1 MEKRKILLFVK
12 TRNSKRHHE
21 IEGYISADS
30 PMLEAKG
37 FFNYFDEEENIHIIP
52 AENIEYFA
60 LSYSLVEYAEMEGFT
75 DSKASTNLI
84 NNTYTLDTNQ
94 DKVMDIE
101 DCFSVAKGTKYI
113 AFDTFGTEVVNRIF
127 VPISSVKDITI
138 HDNEEPTRYKASLL
152 FDPTVL
158 LAAAGEGNDHRVL
171 DIFKNLKPTGITEAE
186 VVQLYQAGFY
196 DLTILPEGI
205 ANGLDVY
212 INHSEEI
219 DDNDEGNIIRFH
231 KDADGFFTAPEG
243 ALEPVDD
250 EYKVP
255 NGDNT
260 LKTHP
265 GFKVLP
271 TLAEGTE
278 MTDEELVKAIE
289 EQLEVPSN
297 NVYETIEGDIV
308 DLGTEADNM
317 ETCQPEEP
325 DFSENLAET
334 HPDAYA
340 EVQEEFKR
348 DLNRLKAFSKY
359 RLQQEL
365 ANDHLIKA
373 NNPNYSSTLLDIEEA
388 YYDIL
393 KSTGTDITKD
403 SHSFKENLVD
413 YIRSM

>member
-12 TRNSKRHHE
+12 TRNSKRNHE

-37 FFNYFDEEENIHIIP
+37 FFNYFDENENIHIIP

-60 LSYSLVEYAEMEGFT
+60 LSYSLVEYAEMEGFA

-138 HDNEEPTRYKASLL
+138 RDNEAPTRYKASLL

-219 DDNDEGNIIRFH
+219 DENDEGNIIRFH
-231 KDADGFFTAPEG
+231 KDADGFFTAPEW
-243 ALEPVDD
+243 ALEPVKED
-250 EYKVP
+250 
-255 NGDNT
+255 
-260 LKTHP
+260 
-265 GFKVLP
+265 
-271 TLAEGTE
+271 TE
-278 MTDEELVKAIE
+278 
-289 EQLEVPSN
+289 EVQTPSD

-325 DFSENLAET
+325 DFSENLAES
-334 HPDAYA
+334 HPEAYA

-403 SHSFKENLVD
+403 SHSFKENLCD

>member
-12 TRNSKRHHE
+12 TRNSKRNHE

-60 LSYSLVEYAEMEGFT
+60 LSYSLVEYAEMEGFA

-138 HDNEEPTRYKASLL
+138 RDNEAPTRYKASLL

-243 ALEPVDD
+243 ALEPVKED
-250 EYKVP
+250 
-255 NGDNT
+255 
-260 LKTHP
+260 
-265 GFKVLP
+265 
-271 TLAEGTE
+271 TE
-278 MTDEELVKAIE
+278 
-289 EQLEVPSN
+289 EVQTPSD

-308 DLGTEADNM
+308 DLGTETDNM

-325 DFSENLAET
+325 DFSENLAES
-334 HPDAYA
+334 HPEAYA

-373 NNPNYSSTLLDIEEA
+373 NNSQYSSTLLDIEDA

-393 KSTGTDITKD
+393 KSTGTDIAKD

>member
-12 TRNSKRHHE
+12 TRNSKRNHE

-37 FFNYFDEEENIHIIP
+37 FFNYFDENENIHIIP

-60 LSYSLVEYAEMEGFT
+60 ISYSLVEYAEMEGFA

-113 AFDTFGTEVVNRIF
+113 AFDTFGTEAVNRIF
-127 VPISSVKDITI
+127 VPIASVKDITI

-186 VVQLYQAGFY
+186 AVQLYQAGFY

-219 DDNDEGNIIRFH
+219 DENDEGNIIRFH
-231 KDADGFFTAPEG
+231 KGDDGFFTAPEG
-243 ALEPVDD
+243 ALEPVEED
-250 EYKVP
+250 
-255 NGDNT
+255 T
-260 LKTHP
+260 LD
-265 GFKVLP
+265 
-271 TLAEGTE
+271 GTE
-278 MTDEELVKAIE
+278 
-289 EQLEVPSN
+289 EVQTPSD

-325 DFSENLAET
+325 DFSENLADS
-334 HPDAYA
+334 HPEAYA

>member
-12 TRNSKRHHE
+12 TRNSKRNHE

-60 LSYSLVEYAEMEGFT
+60 LSYSLVEYAEMEGFV

-138 HDNEEPTRYKASLL
+138 RDNEAPTRYKASLL

-212 INHSEEI
+212 INHFEEI

-231 KDADGFFTAPEG
+231 KGEDGFFTVPEG
-243 ALEPVDD
+243 ALEPVKED
-250 EYKVP
+250 
-255 NGDNT
+255 
-260 LKTHP
+260 
-265 GFKVLP
+265 
-271 TLAEGTE
+271 TE
-278 MTDEELVKAIE
+278 
-289 EQLEVPSN
+289 EVQTPSD

-373 NNPNYSSTLLDIEEA
+373 NNPNYTSTLLDIEEA

>member
-12 TRNSKRHHE
+12 TRNSKRNHE

-60 LSYSLVEYAEMEGFT
+60 LSYSLVEYAEMEGFA

-113 AFDTFGTEVVNRIF
+113 AFDTFGTEAVNRIF
-127 VPISSVKDITI
+127 VPIASVKDITI

-243 ALEPVDD
+243 ALEPVKED
-250 EYKVP
+250 
-255 NGDNT
+255 
-260 LKTHP
+260 
-265 GFKVLP
+265 
-271 TLAEGTE
+271 TE
-278 MTDEELVKAIE
+278 
-289 EQLEVPSN
+289 EVQTPSD

-325 DFSENLAET
+325 DFSENLADS
-334 HPDAYA
+334 HPEAYA

>member
-12 TRNSKRHHE
+12 TRNSKRNHE

-60 LSYSLVEYAEMEGFT
+60 LSYSLVEYAEMEGFA

-113 AFDTFGTEVVNRIF
+113 AFDTFGTEAVNRIF

-231 KDADGFFTAPEG
+231 KGEDGFFTAPEG
-243 ALEPVDD
+243 ALEPV
-250 EYKVP
+250 EE
-255 NGDNT
+255 NT
-260 LKTHP
+260 
-265 GFKVLP
+265 
-271 TLAEGTE
+271 
-278 MTDEELVKAIE
+278 EEV
-289 EQLEVPSN
+289 QTPSD
-297 NVYETIEGDIV
+297 NVYENIEGDVI

-325 DFSENLAET
+325 DFSENLAES

-373 NNPNYSSTLLDIEEA
+373 NNSQYSSTLLDIEEA

-393 KSTGTDITKD
+393 KSTGTDIAKD
-403 SHSFKENLVD
+403 SVSFKNNLCE

>member
-12 TRNSKRHHE
+12 TRNSKRNHE
-21 IEGYISADS
+21 IEGYISVDS

-60 LSYSLVEYAEMEGFT
+60 ISYSLVEYAEMEGFA
-75 DSKASTNLI
+75 DSKASNNLI

-113 AFDTFGTEVVNRIF
+113 AFDTFGTEAVNRIF
-127 VPISSVKDITI
+127 VPIASVKDITI

-158 LAAAGEGNDHRVL
+158 LAAAGEDNDHRVL

-212 INHSEEI
+212 LNHSEEI

-243 ALEPVDD
+243 ALEPVEED
-250 EYKVP
+250 
-255 NGDNT
+255 T
-260 LKTHP
+260 LD
-265 GFKVLP
+265 GS
-271 TLAEGTE
+271 
-278 MTDEELVKAIE
+278 EEV
-289 EQLEVPSN
+289 QTPSD
-297 NVYETIEGDIV
+297 NVYENIEGEVI
-308 DLGTEADNM
+308 DLGAEADNM

-325 DFSENLAET
+325 DFSENLADS
-334 HPDAYA
+334 HPEAYA

>member
-12 TRNSKRHHE
+12 TRNSKRNHE

-75 DSKASTNLI
+75 NSKASTNLI

-138 HDNEEPTRYKASLL
+138 RDNEAPTRYKASLL

-158 LAAAGEGNDHRVL
+158 LAAAGEGNDHRIL

-219 DDNDEGNIIRFH
+219 DENDEGNIIRFH
-231 KDADGFFTAPEG
+231 KDTDGFFTAPEG
-243 ALEPVDD
+243 ALEPVEKD
-250 EYKVP
+250 
-255 NGDNT
+255 T
-260 LKTHP
+260 LD
-265 GFKVLP
+265 
-271 TLAEGTE
+271 GTE
-278 MTDEELVKAIE
+278 
-289 EQLEVPSN
+289 EVQTPSD

-308 DLGTEADNM
+308 DLGAEADNM

-373 NNPNYSSTLLDIEEA
+373 NNSQYSSTLLDIEEA

-393 KSTGTDITKD
+393 KSTGTDIAKD
-403 SHSFKENLVD
+403 SVSFKNNLCE

>member
-12 TRNSKRHHE
+12 TRNSKRNHE
-21 IEGYISADS
+21 IEGYISADN

-37 FFNYFDEEENIHIIP
+37 FFNYFDEKENIHIIP

-60 LSYSLVEYAEMEGFT
+60 LSYNLVEYAEMEGFA

-138 HDNEEPTRYKASLL
+138 RDNEAPTRYKASLL

-205 ANGLDVY
+205 TNGLDVY

-231 KDADGFFTAPEG
+231 KGEDGFFTAPEG
-243 ALEPVDD
+243 ALEPVKED
-250 EYKVP
+250 
-255 NGDNT
+255 
-260 LKTHP
+260 
-265 GFKVLP
+265 
-271 TLAEGTE
+271 TE
-278 MTDEELVKAIE
+278 
-289 EQLEVPSN
+289 EVQTPSD

-325 DFSENLAET
+325 DFSENLAES
-334 HPDAYA
+334 HPEAYA

>member
-12 TRNSKRHHE
+12 TRNSKRNHE

-60 LSYSLVEYAEMEGFT
+60 LSYSLVEYAEMEGFA

-113 AFDTFGTEVVNRIF
+113 AFDTFGTEAVNRIF

-138 HDNEEPTRYKASLL
+138 RDNEAPTRYKASLL

-231 KDADGFFTAPEG
+231 KGDDGFFTAPEG
-243 ALEPVDD
+243 ALEPVKED
-250 EYKVP
+250 
-255 NGDNT
+255 
-260 LKTHP
+260 
-265 GFKVLP
+265 
-271 TLAEGTE
+271 TE
-278 MTDEELVKAIE
+278 
-289 EQLEVPSN
+289 EVQTPSD

-325 DFSENLAET
+325 DFSENLADS
-334 HPDAYA
+334 HPEAYA

-373 NNPNYSSTLLDIEEA
+373 NNSNYSSTLLDIEEA

-393 KSTGTDITKD
+393 KSTGTDISKD
-403 SHSFKENLVD
+403 SHSFKENLCD

>member
-1 MEKRKILLFVK
+1 
-12 TRNSKRHHE
+12 
-21 IEGYISADS
+21 
-30 PMLEAKG
+30 
-37 FFNYFDEEENIHIIP
+37 
-52 AENIEYFA
+52 
-60 LSYSLVEYAEMEGFT
+60 MEGFT

-113 AFDTFGTEVVNRIF
+113 AFDTFGTEAVNRIF
-127 VPISSVKDITI
+127 VPISAVKDITI

-171 DIFKNLKPTGITEAE
+171 DIFKNLKPTGITEEE
-186 VVQLYQAGFY
+186 VVQLYKAGFY
-196 DLTILPEGI
+196 NLDILPEGI
-205 ANGLDVY
+205 AKGLDVY

-219 DDNDEGNIIRFH
+219 DTTSNEVSQFNLEARAF
-231 KDADGFFTAPEG
+231 
-243 ALEPVDD
+243 EPVDD

-325 DFSENLAET
+325 DFSENLAES

>member
-12 TRNSKRHHE
+12 TRNSKRNHE

-37 FFNYFDEEENIHIIP
+37 FFNYFDENENIHIIP

-60 LSYSLVEYAEMEGFT
+60 ISYSLVEYAEMEGFT
-75 DSKASTNLI
+75 NSKVSTNLI

-113 AFDTFGTEVVNRIF
+113 AFDTFGTEAVNRIF
-127 VPISSVKDITI
+127 VPIASVKDITI

-231 KDADGFFTAPEG
+231 KGADDSMFTG
-243 ALEPVDD
+243 AVVNSGIDPDGDVKDD
-250 EYKVP
+250 RV
-255 NGDNT
+255 
-260 LKTHP
+260 
-265 GFKVLP
+265 
-271 TLAEGTE
+271 
-278 MTDEELVKAIE
+278 AI
-289 EQLEVPSN
+289 PSD
-297 NVYETIEGDIV
+297 NVYENIEGDII

-325 DFSENLAET
+325 DFSENLADS
-334 HPDAYA
+334 HPEAYA

>member
-12 TRNSKRHHE
+12 TRNSKRNHE
-21 IEGYISADS
+21 IEGYISADN

-37 FFNYFDEEENIHIIP
+37 FFNYFDENENIHIIP

-60 LSYSLVEYAEMEGFT
+60 LSYSLVEYAEMEGFA

-113 AFDTFGTEVVNRIF
+113 AFDTFGTEAVNRIF
-127 VPISSVKDITI
+127 VPIASVKDITI

-205 ANGLDVY
+205 AQGLDVY

-231 KDADGFFTAPEG
+231 KGDDGFFTASEG
-243 ALEPVDD
+243 ALEPVKED
-250 EYKVP
+250 
-255 NGDNT
+255 
-260 LKTHP
+260 
-265 GFKVLP
+265 
-271 TLAEGTE
+271 TE
-278 MTDEELVKAIE
+278 
-289 EQLEVPSN
+289 EVQTPSD

-325 DFSENLAET
+325 DFSENLAGT
-334 HPDAYA
+334 HPEAYA

>member
-12 TRNSKRHHE
+12 TRNSKRNHE

-37 FFNYFDEEENIHIIP
+37 FFNYFDENENIHIIP

-60 LSYSLVEYAEMEGFT
+60 LSYSLVEYAEMEGFA

-127 VPISSVKDITI
+127 VPIASVKDITI

-231 KDADGFFTAPEG
+231 KGADDSMFTG
-243 ALEPVDD
+243 AVVNSGIDPDGDVKDD
-250 EYKVP
+250 RV
-255 NGDNT
+255 
-260 LKTHP
+260 
-265 GFKVLP
+265 
-271 TLAEGTE
+271 
-278 MTDEELVKAIE
+278 AI
-289 EQLEVPSN
+289 PSD

-308 DLGTEADNM
+308 DLGAEADNM

-325 DFSENLAET
+325 DFSENLADS
-334 HPDAYA
+334 HPEAYA

>member
-12 TRNSKRHHE
+12 TRNSKRNHE

-60 LSYSLVEYAEMEGFT
+60 LSYSLAEYAEMEGFT

-138 HDNEEPTRYKASLL
+138 RDNEAPTRYKASLL

-158 LAAAGEGNDHRVL
+158 LAAAGDGNDHRVL

-231 KDADGFFTAPEG
+231 KGEDGFFTAPEG
-243 ALEPVDD
+243 ALEPVKED
-250 EYKVP
+250 
-255 NGDNT
+255 
-260 LKTHP
+260 
-265 GFKVLP
+265 
-271 TLAEGTE
+271 TE
-278 MTDEELVKAIE
+278 
-289 EQLEVPSN
+289 EVQTPSD

-308 DLGTEADNM
+308 DLGAEADNM

-373 NNPNYSSTLLDIEEA
+373 NNPNYTSTLLDIEEA

>member
-12 TRNSKRHHE
+12 TRNSKRNHE

-243 ALEPVDD
+243 ALEPVKED
-250 EYKVP
+250 
-255 NGDNT
+255 
-260 LKTHP
+260 
-265 GFKVLP
+265 
-271 TLAEGTE
+271 TE
-278 MTDEELVKAIE
+278 
-289 EQLEVPSN
+289 EVQTPSD

-308 DLGTEADNM
+308 DLSTEADNM

-325 DFSENLAET
+325 DFSENLAES

-373 NNPNYSSTLLDIEEA
+373 NNPNYTSTLLDIEEA

>member
-12 TRNSKRHHE
+12 TRNSKRNHE

-60 LSYSLVEYAEMEGFT
+60 LSYSLVEYAEMEGFA

-138 HDNEEPTRYKASLL
+138 RDNEAPTRYKASLL

-231 KDADGFFTAPEG
+231 KEEDGFFTAPEG
-243 ALEPVDD
+243 ALEPVKED
-250 EYKVP
+250 
-255 NGDNT
+255 
-260 LKTHP
+260 
-265 GFKVLP
+265 
-271 TLAEGTE
+271 TE
-278 MTDEELVKAIE
+278 
-289 EQLEVPSN
+289 EVQTPSD

-308 DLGTEADNM
+308 DLGAEADNM

-325 DFSENLAET
+325 DFSENLAES

-373 NNPNYSSTLLDIEEA
+373 NNPNYTSTLLDIEEA

>member
-12 TRNSKRHHE
+12 TRNSKRNHE
-21 IEGYISADS
+21 IEGYISADN

-60 LSYSLVEYAEMEGFT
+60 LSYSLVEYAEMEGFA

-138 HDNEEPTRYKASLL
+138 RDNEAPTRYKASLL

-231 KDADGFFTAPEG
+231 KGEDGFFTAPEG
-243 ALEPVDD
+243 ALEPVEED
-250 EYKVP
+250 
-255 NGDNT
+255 T
-260 LKTHP
+260 LD
-265 GFKVLP
+265 GN
-271 TLAEGTE
+271 
-278 MTDEELVKAIE
+278 EEI
-289 EQLEVPSN
+289 QTPSD

-308 DLGTEADNM
+308 DLGAEADNM

-325 DFSENLAET
+325 DFSENLAES
-334 HPDAYA
+334 HPEAYA

>member
-12 TRNSKRHHE
+12 TRNSKRNHE

-37 FFNYFDEEENIHIIP
+37 FFNYFDENENIHIIP

-60 LSYSLVEYAEMEGFT
+60 LSYSLVEYAEMEGFA

-113 AFDTFGTEVVNRIF
+113 AFDTFGTEAVNRIF

-138 HDNEEPTRYKASLL
+138 HDNEAPTRYKASLL

-231 KDADGFFTAPEG
+231 KGEDGFFTAPEG
-243 ALEPVDD
+243 ALEPVKED
-250 EYKVP
+250 
-255 NGDNT
+255 T
-260 LKTHP
+260 LD
-265 GFKVLP
+265 GN
-271 TLAEGTE
+271 
-278 MTDEELVKAIE
+278 EEI
-289 EQLEVPSN
+289 QTPSD

-308 DLGTEADNM
+308 DLGAEADNM

-325 DFSENLAET
+325 DFSENLAES
-334 HPDAYA
+334 HPEAYA

-373 NNPNYSSTLLDIEEA
+373 NNSQYSSTLLDIEEA

>member
-12 TRNSKRHHE
+12 TRNSKRNHE

-60 LSYSLVEYAEMEGFT
+60 LSYSLAEYAEMEGFT

-113 AFDTFGTEVVNRIF
+113 AFDTFGTEAVNRIF

-138 HDNEEPTRYKASLL
+138 RDNEAPTRYKASLL

-231 KDADGFFTAPEG
+231 KGEDGFFTAPKG
-243 ALEPVDD
+243 ALEPMKED
-250 EYKVP
+250 
-255 NGDNT
+255 
-260 LKTHP
+260 
-265 GFKVLP
+265 
-271 TLAEGTE
+271 TE
-278 MTDEELVKAIE
+278 
-289 EQLEVPSN
+289 EVQTPSD

-308 DLGTEADNM
+308 DLGVEADNM

>member
-12 TRNSKRHHE
+12 TRNSKRNHE

-60 LSYSLVEYAEMEGFT
+60 ISYSLVEYAEMEGFA

-138 HDNEEPTRYKASLL
+138 RDNEAPTRYKASLL

-158 LAAAGEGNDHRVL
+158 LAAAGKDNDHRVL

-205 ANGLDVY
+205 AQGLDVY

-219 DDNDEGNIIRFH
+219 DENDEGNIIRFH
-231 KDADGFFTAPEG
+231 KGADDSMFTG
-243 ALEPVDD
+243 AVVNSGIDPDGDVKDD
-250 EYKVP
+250 RVAIP
-255 NGDNT
+255 ND
-260 LKTHP
+260 
-265 GFKVLP
+265 
-271 TLAEGTE
+271 
-278 MTDEELVKAIE
+278 
-289 EQLEVPSN
+289 

-308 DLGTEADNM
+308 DLGAESDNM

-325 DFSENLAET
+325 DFSENLADS
-334 HPDAYA
+334 HPEAYA

>member
-12 TRNSKRHHE
+12 TRNSKRNHE

-186 VVQLYQAGFY
+186 VVQLYQSGFY

-231 KDADGFFTAPEG
+231 KGEDGFFTAPEG
-243 ALEPVDD
+243 ALEPVKED
-250 EYKVP
+250 
-255 NGDNT
+255 
-260 LKTHP
+260 
-265 GFKVLP
+265 
-271 TLAEGTE
+271 TE
-278 MTDEELVKAIE
+278 
-289 EQLEVPSN
+289 EVQTPSD
-297 NVYETIEGDIV
+297 NVYETIEGNVI
-308 DLGTEADNM
+308 DLGAEADNM

-325 DFSENLAET
+325 DFSENLAES

-373 NNPNYSSTLLDIEEA
+373 NNPNYTSTLLDIEEA

>member
-12 TRNSKRHHE
+12 TRNSKRNHE

-60 LSYSLVEYAEMEGFT
+60 LSYSLVEYAEMEGFA

-138 HDNEEPTRYKASLL
+138 RDNEAPTRYKASLL

-243 ALEPVDD
+243 ALEPVEKD
-250 EYKVP
+250 
-255 NGDNT
+255 T
-260 LKTHP
+260 LD
-265 GFKVLP
+265 GN
-271 TLAEGTE
+271 
-278 MTDEELVKAIE
+278 EEI
-289 EQLEVPSN
+289 QTPSD

-308 DLGTEADNM
+308 DLGTETDNM

-325 DFSENLAET
+325 DFSENLAES
-334 HPDAYA
+334 HPEAYA

-373 NNPNYSSTLLDIEEA
+373 NNSQYSSTLLDIEDA

-393 KSTGTDITKD
+393 KSTGTDIAKD

>member
-12 TRNSKRHHE
+12 TRNSKRNHE

-60 LSYSLVEYAEMEGFT
+60 LSYSLVEYAEMEGFA

-113 AFDTFGTEVVNRIF
+113 AFDTFGTEAVNRIF
-127 VPISSVKDITI
+127 VPIASVKDITI

-171 DIFKNLKPTGITEAE
+171 DIFKNLKPTGITEEE

-231 KDADGFFTAPEG
+231 KGDDGFFTAPEG
-243 ALEPVDD
+243 ALEPVKED
-250 EYKVP
+250 
-255 NGDNT
+255 
-260 LKTHP
+260 
-265 GFKVLP
+265 
-271 TLAEGTE
+271 TE
-278 MTDEELVKAIE
+278 
-289 EQLEVPSN
+289 EVQTPSD

-325 DFSENLAET
+325 DFSENLAES
-334 HPDAYA
+334 HPEAYA

-373 NNPNYSSTLLDIEEA
+373 NNSNYSSTLLDIEEA

>member
-12 TRNSKRHHE
+12 TRNSKRNHE

-37 FFNYFDEEENIHIIP
+37 FFNYFDENENIHIIP

-60 LSYSLVEYAEMEGFT
+60 ISYSLVEYAEMEGFA
-75 DSKASTNLI
+75 DRKASNNLI

-113 AFDTFGTEVVNRIF
+113 AFDTFGTEAVNRIF
-127 VPISSVKDITI
+127 VPIASVKDITI

-243 ALEPVDD
+243 ALEPVKED
-250 EYKVP
+250 
-255 NGDNT
+255 
-260 LKTHP
+260 
-265 GFKVLP
+265 
-271 TLAEGTE
+271 TE
-278 MTDEELVKAIE
+278 
-289 EQLEVPSN
+289 EVQTPSD

-325 DFSENLAET
+325 DFSENLADS
-334 HPDAYA
+334 HPEAYA

-373 NNPNYSSTLLDIEEA
+373 NNPNYTSTLLDIEEA

>member
-1 MEKRKILLFVK
+1 MKKRKILLFVK
-12 TRNSKRHHE
+12 TRNSKRNHE

-37 FFNYFDEEENIHIIP
+37 FFNYFDEKENIHIIP

-75 DSKASTNLI
+75 NSKTSTNLI

-158 LAAAGEGNDHRVL
+158 LAAAGEGNDHRIL

-231 KDADGFFTAPEG
+231 KGDDGFFTAPEG
-243 ALEPVDD
+243 ALEPVEEDI
-250 EYKVP
+250 
-255 NGDNT
+255 
-260 LKTHP
+260 
-265 GFKVLP
+265 LP
-271 TLAEGTE
+271 IHDGTE
-278 MTDEELVKAIE
+278 
-289 EQLEVPSN
+289 EVQTPSD

-325 DFSENLAET
+325 DFSENLADS
-334 HPDAYA
+334 HPEAYA

>member
-12 TRNSKRHHE
+12 TRNSKRNHE

-37 FFNYFDEEENIHIIP
+37 FFNYFDENENIHIIP

-60 LSYSLVEYAEMEGFT
+60 ISYSLVEYAEMEGFA

-113 AFDTFGTEVVNRIF
+113 AFDTFGTEAVNRIF
-127 VPISSVKDITI
+127 VPIASVKDITI

-231 KDADGFFTAPEG
+231 KGEDGFFTAPEG
-243 ALEPVDD
+243 ALEPVKED
-250 EYKVP
+250 
-255 NGDNT
+255 
-260 LKTHP
+260 
-265 GFKVLP
+265 
-271 TLAEGTE
+271 TE
-278 MTDEELVKAIE
+278 
-289 EQLEVPSN
+289 EVQTPSD
-297 NVYETIEGDIV
+297 NVYENIEGDIV

-325 DFSENLAET
+325 DFSENLADS
-334 HPDAYA
+334 HPEAYA

>member
-12 TRNSKRHHE
+12 TRNSKRNHE

-138 HDNEEPTRYKASLL
+138 RDNEAPTRYKASLL

-212 INHSEEI
+212 INYSEEI

-231 KDADGFFTAPEG
+231 KGEDGFFTAPEG
-243 ALEPVDD
+243 ALEPVEKD
-250 EYKVP
+250 
-255 NGDNT
+255 T
-260 LKTHP
+260 LD
-265 GFKVLP
+265 
-271 TLAEGTE
+271 GTE
-278 MTDEELVKAIE
+278 
-289 EQLEVPSN
+289 EVQTPSD

-308 DLGTEADNM
+308 DLGAEADNM

-325 DFSENLAET
+325 DFSENLAES
-334 HPDAYA
+334 HPEAYA

-373 NNPNYSSTLLDIEEA
+373 NNSNYSSTLLDIEEA

>member
-12 TRNSKRHHE
+12 TRNSKRNHE

-75 DSKASTNLI
+75 NSKASTNLI

-138 HDNEEPTRYKASLL
+138 RDNEAPTRYKASLL

-243 ALEPVDD
+243 ALEPVKED
-250 EYKVP
+250 
-255 NGDNT
+255 
-260 LKTHP
+260 
-265 GFKVLP
+265 
-271 TLAEGTE
+271 TE
-278 MTDEELVKAIE
+278 
-289 EQLEVPSN
+289 EVQTPSD
-297 NVYETIEGDIV
+297 NVYENIEGDIV
-308 DLGTEADNM
+308 DLGAEADNM

-325 DFSENLAET
+325 DFSENLAES
-334 HPDAYA
+334 HPEAYA

>member
-12 TRNSKRHHE
+12 TRNSKRNHE

-37 FFNYFDEEENIHIIP
+37 FFNYFDENENIHIIP

-60 LSYSLVEYAEMEGFT
+60 ISYSLVEYAEMEGFA

-113 AFDTFGTEVVNRIF
+113 AFDTFGTEAVNRIF
-127 VPISSVKDITI
+127 VPIASVKDITI

-205 ANGLDVY
+205 SNGLDVY

-231 KDADGFFTAPEG
+231 KGDDGFFTAPEG
-243 ALEPVDD
+243 ALEPVKED
-250 EYKVP
+250 
-255 NGDNT
+255 
-260 LKTHP
+260 
-265 GFKVLP
+265 
-271 TLAEGTE
+271 TE
-278 MTDEELVKAIE
+278 
-289 EQLEVPSN
+289 EVQTPSD

-308 DLGTEADNM
+308 DLGAEADNI

-334 HPDAYA
+334 HPEAYA

>member
-12 TRNSKRHHE
+12 TRNSKRNHE

-60 LSYSLVEYAEMEGFT
+60 LSYSLAEYAEMEGFI

-113 AFDTFGTEVVNRIF
+113 AFDTFGTEAVNRIF

-171 DIFKNLKPTGITEAE
+171 DIFKNLKPTGITEEE

-231 KDADGFFTAPEG
+231 KGDDGFFTAPEV
-243 ALEPVDD
+243 ALEPVKED
-250 EYKVP
+250 
-255 NGDNT
+255 
-260 LKTHP
+260 
-265 GFKVLP
+265 
-271 TLAEGTE
+271 TE
-278 MTDEELVKAIE
+278 
-289 EQLEVPSN
+289 EVQTPSD

-308 DLGTEADNM
+308 DLGTETDNM

-325 DFSENLAET
+325 DFSENLAES
-334 HPDAYA
+334 HPEAYA

-373 NNPNYSSTLLDIEEA
+373 NNSNYSSTLLDIEEA

>member
-1 MEKRKILLFVK
+1 MEKHKILLFVK
-12 TRNSKRHHE
+12 TRNSKRNHE

-75 DSKASTNLI
+75 DSKASNNLI

-127 VPISSVKDITI
+127 VPIASVKDITI

-231 KDADGFFTAPEG
+231 KGEDGFFTAPEG
-243 ALEPVDD
+243 ALEPVKED
-250 EYKVP
+250 
-255 NGDNT
+255 
-260 LKTHP
+260 
-265 GFKVLP
+265 
-271 TLAEGTE
+271 TE
-278 MTDEELVKAIE
+278 
-289 EQLEVPSN
+289 EVQTPSD

-325 DFSENLAET
+325 DFSENLADS
-334 HPDAYA
+334 HPEAYA

-373 NNPNYSSTLLDIEEA
+373 NNSNYSSTLLDIEEA

>member
-12 TRNSKRHHE
+12 TRNSKRNHE

-37 FFNYFDEEENIHIIP
+37 FFNYFDENENIHIIP

-60 LSYSLVEYAEMEGFT
+60 ISYSLVEYAEMEGFA

-127 VPISSVKDITI
+127 VPIASVKDITI

-205 ANGLDVY
+205 SNGLDVY

-231 KDADGFFTAPEG
+231 KGADDSMFTG
-243 ALEPVDD
+243 AVVNSGIDPDGDVKDD
-250 EYKVP
+250 RVAIP
-255 NGDNT
+255 ND
-260 LKTHP
+260 
-265 GFKVLP
+265 
-271 TLAEGTE
+271 
-278 MTDEELVKAIE
+278 
-289 EQLEVPSN
+289 
-297 NVYETIEGDIV
+297 NVYENIEGDVIEV
-308 DLGTEADNM
+308 DEDSDNM

-325 DFSENLAET
+325 DFSENLADS
-334 HPDAYA
+334 HPEAYA

-373 NNPNYSSTLLDIEEA
+373 NNSNYSSTLLDIEEA

>member
-12 TRNSKRHHE
+12 TRNSKRNHE

-60 LSYSLVEYAEMEGFT
+60 LSYSLAEYAEMEGFT

-138 HDNEEPTRYKASLL
+138 RDNEAPTRYKASLL

-219 DDNDEGNIIRFH
+219 DENDEGNIIRFH

-243 ALEPVDD
+243 ALEPVEED
-250 EYKVP
+250 
-255 NGDNT
+255 T
-260 LKTHP
+260 LD
-265 GFKVLP
+265 GN
-271 TLAEGTE
+271 
-278 MTDEELVKAIE
+278 EEI
-289 EQLEVPSN
+289 QTPSD

-308 DLGTEADNM
+308 DLGTEVDNM

-325 DFSENLAET
+325 NFSENLAES

-373 NNPNYSSTLLDIEEA
+373 NNPNYTSTLLDIEEA

>member
-12 TRNSKRHHE
+12 TRNSKRNHE

-60 LSYSLVEYAEMEGFT
+60 ISYSLVEYAEMEGFA

-113 AFDTFGTEVVNRIF
+113 AFDTFGTEAVNRIF
-127 VPISSVKDITI
+127 VPIASVKDITI

-158 LAAAGEGNDHRVL
+158 LAAAGEGNDHRIL

-231 KDADGFFTAPEG
+231 KGEDGFFTAPEG
-243 ALEPVDD
+243 ALEPVEED
-250 EYKVP
+250 
-255 NGDNT
+255 
-260 LKTHP
+260 
-265 GFKVLP
+265 
-271 TLAEGTE
+271 TE
-278 MTDEELVKAIE
+278 
-289 EQLEVPSN
+289 EVQTPSD

-308 DLGTEADNM
+308 DLGAEADNM
-317 ETCQPEEP
+317 ETCQPEEH
-325 DFSENLAET
+325 DFSENLADS
-334 HPDAYA
+334 HPEAYA

-373 NNPNYSSTLLDIEEA
+373 NNSNYSSTLLDIEEA

>member
-12 TRNSKRHHE
+12 TRNSKRNHE

-60 LSYSLVEYAEMEGFT
+60 LSYSLVEYAEMEGFA

-138 HDNEEPTRYKASLL
+138 RDNEAPTRYKASLL

-171 DIFKNLKPTGITEAE
+171 DIFKNLKPTGITEEE

-243 ALEPVDD
+243 ALEPMKED
-250 EYKVP
+250 
-255 NGDNT
+255 
-260 LKTHP
+260 
-265 GFKVLP
+265 
-271 TLAEGTE
+271 TE
-278 MTDEELVKAIE
+278 
-289 EQLEVPSN
+289 EVQTPSD

-308 DLGTEADNM
+308 DLGAEANNM

-373 NNPNYSSTLLDIEEA
+373 NNPNYTSTLLDIEEA

>member
-12 TRNSKRHHE
+12 TRNSKRNHE

-60 LSYSLVEYAEMEGFT
+60 ISYSLVEYAEMEGFA

-113 AFDTFGTEVVNRIF
+113 AFDTFGTETVNRIF

-158 LAAAGEGNDHRVL
+158 LAAAGEDNDHRVL

-205 ANGLDVY
+205 ANGLNVY
-212 INHSEEI
+212 LNHSEEI
-219 DDNDEGNIIRFH
+219 DDNDEGNVIQFH
-231 KDADGFFTAPEG
+231 QGFDG
-243 ALEPVDD
+243 EP
-250 EYKVP
+250 
-255 NGDNT
+255 
-260 LKTHP
+260 
-265 GFKVLP
+265 
-271 TLAEGTE
+271 
-278 MTDEELVKAIE
+278 
-289 EQLEVPSN
+289 LEVIKESINKEEVKDDKVHIPN
-297 NVYETIEGDIV
+297 DNVYENIEGDVI
-308 DLGTEADNM
+308 DLGAEADNM

-325 DFSENLAET
+325 DFSENLAES
-334 HPDAYA
+334 HPEAYA

-373 NNPNYSSTLLDIEEA
+373 NNSQYSSTLLDIEDA

>member
-12 TRNSKRHHE
+12 TRNSKRNHE

-138 HDNEEPTRYKASLL
+138 RDNEAPTRYKASLL

-231 KDADGFFTAPEG
+231 KGEDGFFTAPEG
-243 ALEPVDD
+243 ALEPVKEDTK
-250 EYKVP
+250 EVQTP
-255 NGDNT
+255 SDN
-260 LKTHP
+260 
-265 GFKVLP
+265 
-271 TLAEGTE
+271 
-278 MTDEELVKAIE
+278 I
-289 EQLEVPSN
+289 
-297 NVYETIEGDIV
+297 YETIEGDIV
-308 DLGTEADNM
+308 DLGVEADNM

-348 DLNRLKAFSKY
+348 NLNRLKAFSKY

-373 NNPNYSSTLLDIEEA
+373 NNPNYTSTLLDIEEA

>member
-12 TRNSKRHHE
+12 TRNSKRNHE

-60 LSYSLVEYAEMEGFT
+60 LSYSLVEYTEMEGFT

-138 HDNEEPTRYKASLL
+138 RDNEAPTRYKASLL

-231 KDADGFFTAPEG
+231 KGDDGFFTAPEG
-243 ALEPVDD
+243 ALEPVKEDTEEVQIPSD
-250 EYKVP
+250 NVYE
-255 NGDNT
+255 NIEGDII
-260 LKTHP
+260 
-265 GFKVLP
+265 
-271 TLAEGTE
+271 E
-278 MTDEELVKAIE
+278 MSDEELYNAIE
-289 EQLEVPSN
+289 EQLEVPERPSK
-297 NVYETIEGDIV
+297 EDH
-308 DLGTEADNM
+308 
-317 ETCQPEEP
+317 
-325 DFSENLAET
+325 DFSENLAES

-373 NNPNYSSTLLDIEEA
+373 NNSQYSSTLLDIEEA

-393 KSTGTDITKD
+393 KSTGTDIAKD
-403 SHSFKENLVD
+403 SVSFKNNLCE

>member
-12 TRNSKRHHE
+12 TRNSKRNHE

-60 LSYSLVEYAEMEGFT
+60 LSYSLVEYAEMEGFA

-138 HDNEEPTRYKASLL
+138 RDNEAPTRYKASLL

-231 KDADGFFTAPEG
+231 KGDDGFFTASEG
-243 ALEPVDD
+243 ALEPVEKD
-250 EYKVP
+250 
-255 NGDNT
+255 T
-260 LKTHP
+260 LDS
-265 GFKVLP
+265 
-271 TLAEGTE
+271 TE
-278 MTDEELVKAIE
+278 
-289 EQLEVPSN
+289 EVQTPSD
-297 NVYETIEGDIV
+297 NVYENIEGEVI

-325 DFSENLAET
+325 DFSENLAES

-373 NNPNYSSTLLDIEEA
+373 NNPNYTSTLLDIEEA